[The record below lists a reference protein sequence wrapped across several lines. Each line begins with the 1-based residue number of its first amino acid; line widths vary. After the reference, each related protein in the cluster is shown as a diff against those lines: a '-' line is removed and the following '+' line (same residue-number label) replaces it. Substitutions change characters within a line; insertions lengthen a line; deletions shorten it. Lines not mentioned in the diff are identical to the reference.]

1 MSMNFDPDK
10 PSDQINQGNLE
21 TTGLQ
26 KFISAVANP
35 GKTFFENAEGRDR
48 ELSSTELKYKKA
60 TIALFN
66 TSIIL
71 GIAGICTLIIGITL
85 SFSLPILCA
94 ALTVGI
100 LASMANI
107 VSCVCDDKV
116 ATDFEFCRDTKL
128 PELREKINQKTKEFQ
143 SNKFQTQIDEANKNL
158 NTIWA
163 SFNKKNTNNVEQLDS
178 YLKALSNN
186 EAFCYTI
193 AQKMLQLAEK
203 NLSTEAKHSFVLR
216 IRALDDISSEDQNV
230 REGVVRQI
238 LGLVQGE
245 RAQESRHETA
255 DIKLQ
260 KTKIQNRI
268 VELGYLLQGQTKSNE
283 NRDDIRQSGGT
294 NPFDDPEEKL
304 LNDKNYGQ

>member
-1 MSMNFDPDK
+1 MSMNFDLDK

-26 KFISAVANP
+26 KFISVVTNP
-35 GKTFFENAEGRDR
+35 GKATFENTEDKKLAG
-48 ELSSTELKYKKA
+48 STALKYREA
-60 TIALFN
+60 AITLFN
-66 TSIIL
+66 TGIIL

-85 SFSLPILCA
+85 SFSLPILWA
-94 ALTVGI
+94 ALTVSA

-128 PELREKINQKTKEFQ
+128 PELREKINQKAEELKKDL
-143 SNKFQTQIDEANKNL
+143 SKFRTQITEADENL

-163 SFNKKNTNNVEQLDS
+163 FFNNKNTNNTEQLDS

-193 AQKMLQLAEK
+193 AQKMLQLAE
-203 NLSTEAKHSFVLR
+203 NDLSTKKESLFVLH
-216 IRALDDISSEDQNV
+216 IRALDNISSEDQNV
-230 REGVVRQI
+230 REDIIRQI
-238 LGLVQGE
+238 LGLVQSE
-245 RAQESRHETA
+245 QAQESRHETA

-260 KTKIQNRI
+260 KTKIQNKI
-268 VELGYLLQGQTKSNE
+268 MELGYLLQGQTKSNE
-283 NRDDIRQSGGT
+283 NRDDIRQFGGI
-294 NPFDDPEEKL
+294 NPFNDSEK
-304 LNDKNYGQ
+304 KP